1 MTELLLRT
9 QLSAEQKSYLDI
21 IQSSGESLLRII
33 SDVLDISKIESN
45 SLKLESIPVNLE
57 AVVAKAISSLRVMA
71 SQKGIEVSAPT
82 GV

>member
-45 SLKLESIPVNLE
+45 SLKLESIPVNLK

-71 SQKGIEVSAPT
+71 SQKGIEVSLPIA
-82 GV
+82 G